1 MKRVEILVRDEA
13 GEVISEQTFAL
24 EIGSGQFHEIEQ
36 AVEALKRAALP
47 QLEGDVLRH
56 EQARWVAEVK
66 KTTPIGSTAPKT

>member
-13 GEVISEQTFAL
+13 GEVISERTCAL
-24 EIGSGQFHEIEQ
+24 EVGSGQFHEIEQ
-36 AVEALKRAALP
+36 AVEGLKREALP

-66 KTTPIGSTAPKT
+66 KTRIVNLA